1 MALTGRQ
8 FTIAAGEH
16 EATVV
21 EVGAGLRRYAHRGVD
36 VTFTYGDG
44 DLPPKGCGAVL
55 VPWPNRL
62 RGGSYTFD
70 GVAYQLALS
79 DPATGNASHGLGR
92 WERWAPVRQDT
103 SAVTLA
109 LDIVPQTGWP
119 FEVRVEVT
127 YALDAE
133 HGLGVTAVARN
144 TGSVRAP
151 FGAGFHPYLSTRG
164 HGLAEVKVRLPAHD
178 RLVLDEANVPVGTQP
193 VSGTPYDLRRG
204 RRLGALRMD
213 DGFAGLTTE
222 DGRGAV
228 EVWTRSGGAQV
239 WFDESFR
246 FLQVFTPDLVAG
258 GQPGVAV
265 EPMTCPADA
274 FNSGTGLMVLPP
286 GGSWT
291 GSWGIQPL
299 GRADHPAD
307 HPALRLSALRNQR

>member
-8 FTIAAGEH
+8 FTIAAGDH

-62 RGGSYTFD
+62 RGGKYSFD
-70 GVAYQLALS
+70 GKAYQLPLS
-79 DPATGNASHGLGR
+79 EPPTGNAIHGLGR
-92 WERWAPVRQDT
+92 WARWVPVRHET

-109 LDIVPQTGWP
+109 LDIVPQAGWP

-127 YALDAE
+127 YALDAVG
-133 HGLGVTAVARN
+133 GLAVTGVARN
-144 TGSVRAP
+144 TGTGRAP

-164 HGLAEVKVRLPAHD
+164 HGIGEVTVKVPARD
-178 RLVLDEANVPVGTQP
+178 RIVLDEAKVPVGMQS
-193 VSGTPYDLRRG
+193 VAGTPYDLRRG
-204 RRLGALRMD
+204 RRLGALRLD
-213 DGFAGLTTE
+213 DGFAGLST
-222 DGRGAV
+222 DGGRGAV
-228 EVWTRSGGAQV
+228 LVRTRSGGAQV
-239 WFDESFR
+239 WFDETFR
-246 FLQVFTPDLVAG
+246 FVQVFTPDLVAG

-274 FNSGTGLMVLPP
+274 FNSGTGLIVLTPRD
-286 GGSWT
+286 SWT

-299 GRADHPAD
+299 
-307 HPALRLSALRNQR
+307 